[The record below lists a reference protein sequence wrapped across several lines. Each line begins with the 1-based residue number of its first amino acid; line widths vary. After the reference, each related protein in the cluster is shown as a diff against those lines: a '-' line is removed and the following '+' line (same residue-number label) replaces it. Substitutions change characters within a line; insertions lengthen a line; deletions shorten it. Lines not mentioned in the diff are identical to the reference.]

1 MRVRENCLW
10 RTLCVFGASHIHRC
24 RDATGADVHESG
36 ATLSWT
42 TSRQLLSTLQISLC
56 RPVVR
61 FPPNAAVM
69 LADAGAPAV
78 LAPVPAAVM
87 LADAGALAVLAL
99 SPLAV
104 MLALVAPP
112 LRCAHPLP
120 LPFFSPRHPHPLLH
134 RMVGLLPRRVAV
146 SPLLAALAALSPLL
160 PVPAPPP
167 PLRLRHWT
175 RPARGPLPPP
185 GDCDRAP
192 PPGQRSPFVPP
203 PLARRRP

>member
-1 MRVRENCLW
+1 MELGSC
-10 RTLCVFGASHIHRC
+10 FGFLQEQIKDIIILAGAPDSVIFA
-24 RDATGADVHESG
+24 DARAPAVLAPVPAAVKLADAGAPAVLAGD
-36 ATLSWT
+36 
-42 TSRQLLSTLQISLC
+42 SL
-56 RPVVR
+56 
-61 FPPNAAVM
+61 AVM

-120 LPFFSPRHPHPLLH
+120 LPFLSPRHPHPLLH